1 MTMTAPFEFLLL
13 LCGVLCVLILAS
25 TVAYVLRQRQGP
37 EVVNPVIENLQARIN
52 AWWAMVA
59 LLSLAM
65 LFGRA
70 GAVILF
76 ALLSFAAMRE
86 FLTLTSKS
94 RADHYALAV
103 SFFVVLPV
111 QYYLIWIDW
120 YGLYSIFI
128 PVYAFLFLPIISVL
142 RGETDQFLSRVSET
156 QWGLMICV
164 FAASHVP
171 ALLSLNIPGFEG
183 RSILLIAFLV
193 VVVQGSDVLQYVFGK
208 LFGRRKIAPS
218 LSPSKTWEGF
228 LGGVISASLLGA
240 TLYWMT
246 PFAPWQAFL
255 IAFVITIMG
264 FFGGLVMSAIKRDK
278 GVKDWGHLIAGHGGF
293 VDRLDSVVFSA
304 PIFFHIVRYF
314 WSTV

>member
-1 MTMTAPFEFLLL
+1 MSAPVEFLMLL
-13 LCGVLCVLILAS
+13 GGVLCVLLLAS
-25 TVAYVLRQRQGP
+25 FIASRLQSRLGP
-37 EVVNPVIENLQARIN
+37 DESDPVIENLVARIN

-59 LLSLAM
+59 LLAIAM
-65 LFGRA
+65 FFGRA

-86 FLTLTSKS
+86 FLTLTAKS
-94 RADHYALAV
+94 RADHYALAAA
-103 SFFVVLPV
+103 FFVVLPV

-128 PVYAFLFLPIISVL
+128 PVYAFLFLPIISAL
-142 RGETDQFLSRVSET
+142 RGETENFLTRVSET

-171 ALLSLNIPGFEG
+171 ALLTLQIPGYEG
-183 RSILLIAFLV
+183 KSVLLIAFLV

-208 LFGRRKIAPS
+208 MYGRRKIAPV

-228 LGGVISASLLGA
+228 IGGVLSASVLGA
-240 TLYWMT
+240 LLWWMT
-246 PFAPWQAFL
+246 PFAIWQAFL
-255 IAFVITIMG
+255 VSLLIAIMG
-264 FFGGLVMSAIKRDK
+264 FLGGLVMSAIKRDK

-293 VDRLDSVVFSA
+293 IDRLDSVVFSA
-304 PIFFHIVRYF
+304 PIFFHVVRYF

>member
-1 MTMTAPFEFLLL
+1 MSTPVEFLLL
-13 LCGVLCVLILAS
+13 LAGVLGVLILAS
-25 TVAYVLRQRQGP
+25 AIAATLKSRTDPATPNPTV
-37 EVVNPVIENLQARIN
+37 ENLVARTKS
-52 AWWAMVA
+52 WWAMVA

-65 LFGRA
+65 VFGRA

-76 ALLSFAAMRE
+76 AILSFSAMRE
-86 FLTLTSKS
+86 FMTLTAKS

-103 SFFVVLPV
+103 AFFVVLPA

-128 PVYAFLFLPIISVL
+128 PVYAFLLLPIISVL
-142 RGETDQFLSRVSET
+142 RGETDAFLTRVSET

-171 ALLSLNIPGFEG
+171 ALLMLQIPGFEG
-183 RSILLIAFLV
+183 KSILLIAFLV

-208 LFGRRKIAPS
+208 LMGRHKIAPT
-218 LSPSKTWEGF
+218 LSPSKTWEG
-228 LGGVISASLLGA
+228 LVGGALSASVLGA
-240 TLYWMT
+240 GLWWMT
-246 PFAPWQAFL
+246 PFAIWQAFL
-255 IAFVITIMG
+255 IALLITTMG
-264 FFGGLVMSAIKRDK
+264 FLGGLVMSAIKRDK

-293 VDRLDSVVFSA
+293 IDRLDSVVFSA
-304 PIFFHIVRYF
+304 PIFFHVVRYF

>member
-1 MTMTAPFEFLLL
+1 MSAPFEFILLL
-13 LCGVLCVLILAS
+13 GGVFCVLILAS
-25 TVAYVLRQRQGP
+25 FVASILKKRVSP
-37 EVVNPVIENLQARIN
+37 DDTDPVIENLVARIN

-59 LLSLAM
+59 LLAIAM

-76 ALLSFAAMRE
+76 GLLSFAAMRE
-86 FLTLTSKS
+86 FLTLTAKS
-94 RADHYALAV
+94 RADHYALATA
-103 SFFVVLPV
+103 FFVVLPV
-111 QYYLIWIDW
+111 QYFLIWIDW

-128 PVYAFLFLPIISVL
+128 PVYAFLLLPIISAL
-142 RGETDQFLSRVSET
+142 RGETENFLTRVSET

-171 ALLSLNIPGFEG
+171 ALLTLQIPGYEG
-183 RSILLIAFLV
+183 KLILLIAFLV

-208 LFGRRKIAPS
+208 LFGRHKIAPV

-228 LGGVISASLLGA
+228 LGGVLSASILGA
-240 TLYWMT
+240 LLWWMT
-246 PFAPWQAFL
+246 PFAIWQAFL
-255 IAFVITIMG
+255 LSVLIAVMG

-304 PIFFHIVRYF
+304 PIFFHVLRYF

>member
-1 MTMTAPFEFLLL
+1 MSAPVEFIMLLG
-13 LCGVLCVLILAS
+13 GVFCVLILAS
-25 TVAYVLRQRQGP
+25 FVASTLRKRAGP
-37 EVVNPVIENLQARIN
+37 DETNPVIENLVARIN

-59 LLSLAM
+59 LLAIAM

-76 ALLSFAAMRE
+76 GLLSFAAMRE
-86 FLTLTSKS
+86 FLTLTAKS
-94 RADHYALAV
+94 RSDHYSLAAA
-103 SFFVVLPV
+103 FFVVLPF
-111 QYYLIWIDW
+111 QYYLVWIDW

-128 PVYAFLFLPIISVL
+128 PVYAFLFLPIISAL
-142 RGETDQFLSRVSET
+142 RGETENFLTRVSET

-171 ALLSLNIPGFEG
+171 ALLTLQIPGYEG
-183 RSILLIAFLV
+183 KSILLIAFLV

-208 LFGRRKIAPS
+208 LFGRHKIAPV

-228 LGGVISASLLGA
+228 LGGVLSASVLGA
-240 TLYWMT
+240 CLWWMT
-246 PFAPWQAFL
+246 PFAIWQAFL
-255 IAFVITIMG
+255 VSFLIAIMG

-293 VDRLDSVVFSA
+293 IDRLDSVVFSA
-304 PIFFHIVRYF
+304 PIFFHVVRYF